1 MTNLNLMG
9 RGVLHV
15 RHLRSGTIRLRIAY
29 SVVQVEFI
37 VTRELIVYVQILTH
51 SSMVNLVYNVITLN
65 TLISRP

>member
-15 RHLRSGTIRLRIAY
+15 RHLLSGTIQLRIAY

-51 SSMVNLVYNVITLN
+51 SSMVNLVYNAITQN

>member
-15 RHLRSGTIRLRIAY
+15 RHLLSGTTRLRIAY

-51 SSMVNLVYNVITLN
+51 SSMVNLVYNVITQN